1 MLSLPREGALALA
14 LAAALALPTPPA
26 QAAGARPPPEA
37 GRTVVGRSGPA
48 SADDVAIYAL
58 GLTGIGYR
66 YGGTDPELGLDCSG
80 FVRHV
85 FQQVAGITLPRT
97 ARDMARLGSRVA
109 PSELRAG
116 DLVFFN
122 TLHSPFS
129 HVGIYVGDH
138 RFVHAPRR
146 GSEVQVVAMTQD
158 YWRRRY
164 EGARRFVDTSADIGS
179 PARSEAREPSAPIPG
194 EGPFGA
200 SPR

>member
-1 MLSLPREGALALA
+1 MPRDLARALTLALALA
-14 LAAALALPTPPA
+14 LAMPAA
-26 QAAGARPPPEA
+26 QGAGARSGSALLPAAPEHRA
-37 GRTVVGRSGPA
+37 AA
-48 SADDVAIYAL
+48 SAEDVAIYAL

-66 YGGTDPELGLDCSG
+66 YGGTDPELGVDCSG

-85 FQQVAGITLPRT
+85 FRQVAGIALPRT
-97 ARDMARLGSRVA
+97 ARDMARLGDRVT
-109 PSELRAG
+109 PGDLRVG

-146 GSEVQVVAMTQD
+146 GSEVQVVAMTKD
-158 YWRRRY
+158 YWRKRY
-164 EGARRFVDTSADIGS
+164 EGARRVVDTAPEVIA
-179 PARSEAREPSAPIPG
+179 PERIEAGEPSAQIPG

-200 SPR
+200 AAR